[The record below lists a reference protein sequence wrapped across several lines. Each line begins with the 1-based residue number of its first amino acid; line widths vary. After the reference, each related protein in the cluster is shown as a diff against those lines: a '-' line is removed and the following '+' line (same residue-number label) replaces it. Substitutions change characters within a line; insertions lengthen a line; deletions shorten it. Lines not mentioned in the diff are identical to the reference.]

1 MKKQFIEDI
10 LTFRFLIS
18 VVLILAAIAVLSFI
32 FAGHYNSLQAAYTK
46 ASAQNDR
53 SLQEFARSPSGN
65 LGAVNLTLIL
75 KPRPEL
81 FLAEGGEEDFP
92 QSFYYRARQHSLQVQ
107 SPKEEAVGTQVY
119 GSISKKERFSD
130 VLSYSSDLTFIVQ
143 LVLSFFALVLAFDA
157 VTAEKEKGTLR
168 LIYSNPAK
176 RAYFII
182 AKYLSAL
189 STFAVAL
196 LLGLLVSIIVLTLL
210 STVSISTSI
219 ITSFSLFFLVALL
232 YLSTFIL
239 LGMTCSV
246 SSHSSKNSLVLCIL
260 IWIFLVVVLPKSTGM
275 FITSKRY
282 NVPTSEEINQMA
294 EDASY
299 ETGTRLQKQMPP
311 EVLANWQKYGR
322 SEQVLEFYSEMDK
335 VRQDMLDLYL
345 HKKLSAVEEVRKM
358 NMLSPASLF
367 EYAAACVAGTGLD
380 HFENLWVQARR
391 YESDFETFVKDERS
405 GLEKGAFFYL
415 NENTIMDKPL
425 DFNAIPKFEDKL
437 SRPGERLKDALPYI
451 GILALYNLFL
461 FAFVIYRFQTYD
473 VR

>member
-1 MKKQFIEDI
+1 M
-10 LTFRFLIS
+10 
-18 VVLILAAIAVLSFI
+18 
-32 FAGHYNSLQAAYTK
+32 
-46 ASAQNDR
+46 
-53 SLQEFARSPSGN
+53 
-65 LGAVNLTLIL
+65 
-75 KPRPEL
+75 
-81 FLAEGGEEDFP
+81 
-92 QSFYYRARQHSLQVQ
+92 
-107 SPKEEAVGTQVY
+107 
-119 GSISKKERFSD
+119 
-130 VLSYSSDLTFIVQ
+130 
-143 LVLSFFALVLAFDA
+143 
-157 VTAEKEKGTLR
+157 TAEKEKGTLR
-168 LIYSNPAK
+168 LVYSNPAK
-176 RAYFII
+176 RAYFVI

-196 LLGLLVSIIVLTLL
+196 LLGLLVSIILLTLL
-210 STVSISTSI
+210 STVPISPSILTSL
-219 ITSFSLFFLVALL
+219 SLFFLVALL

-239 LGMTCSV
+239 LGITCSV

-275 FITSKRY
+275 FMTSKRY
-282 NVPTSEEINQMA
+282 DVPVSEEINQMA

-311 EVLANWQKYGR
+311 EVRANWQKYRR
-322 SEQVLEFYSEMDK
+322 SEQVLKFYSEMDK
-335 VRQDMLDLYL
+335 VRQDTLDLYL
-345 HKKLSAVEEVRKM
+345 HKKLAAVEEVRKM

-367 EYAAACVAGTGLD
+367 EYAAACVAGTGLV

-415 NENTIMDKPL
+415 NDNTITDKPL